1 MAANSGKCAIV
12 TVERQLTAV
21 VKTHVRMDEIP
32 HAERSSRSK
41 LAAALPSLNVG
52 PLGQSFTLWR
62 PSTEGR
68 LYLEPGV
75 VVART
80 FAAAGEVVPSELPA
94 GRTAHFL
101 LVGPYDGLP
110 GAWKTL
116 LDWCAGEGL
125 KLAGIN
131 WQIYR
136 DESDPS
142 RPQTALHAL
151 LS

>member
-1 MAANSGKCAIV
+1 MAANDSECGIV

-41 LAAALPSLNVG
+41 LDAALPSLSVG
-52 PLGQSFTLWR
+52 PLGRSFTLWR

-75 VVART
+75 VVARSFT
-80 FAAAGEVVPSELPA
+80 AAGEVVPSELPA

-110 GAWKTL
+110 DAWKTL
-116 LDWCAGEGL
+116 LDWCSGEGL

-136 DESDPS
+136 EDDPAK
-142 RPQTALHAL
+142 PQTALHAL
-151 LS
+151 LA